1 MSLDPFTT
9 RMLKQAIIHSPSR
22 WRREEEDRQMMMMQE
37 QRRNESLF
45 EPIKEPMFEPM
56 KKPLFEPIEKPLF
69 EPIVQKSDF
78 NFSSSPVIGTKCIH
92 GSIGYCAI
100 CNK

>member
-45 EPIKEPMFEPM
+45 EPIKEPMFEPI
-56 KKPLFEPIEKPLF
+56 KKPLF

-78 NFSSSPVIGTKCIH
+78 NFSSSPVIGAKCIH